1 MKSKQTIVLAS
12 SNKHKNLE
20 IKEILKD
27 YEILPMKEVGFFDDI
42 EENGKDSFENSL
54 IKAKAI
60 GNYLK
65 SIGKNYMVLADDS
78 GLCVN
83 ALNGEPGIYSA
94 RYAGDHNDEA
104 NRQKVL
110 SKLEGKR
117 DRSAYFIC
125 AMVLL
130 NNNDE
135 YIYAEGKTY
144 GQILHSKKGDES
156 FGYDCIFESADYG
169 KSFGECTE
177 EEKNSV
183 SHRFRALQNLLEKLQ
198 KNAWEKL

>member
-12 SNKHKNLE
+12 SNKHKILE

-117 DRSAYFIC
+117 DRSAYLF
-125 AMVLL
+125 VLW
-130 NNNDE
+130 
-135 YIYAEGKTY
+135 
-144 GQILHSKKGDES
+144 
-156 FGYDCIFESADYG
+156 FC
-169 KSFGECTE
+169 
-177 EEKNSV
+177 
-183 SHRFRALQNLLEKLQ
+183 
-198 KNAWEKL
+198 